1 MKKQNPFGV
10 LYHRRSKIDNDGK
23 FLGNSNR
30 IFQGKKLAPCKL
42 LTAWVR
48 WGNYLFRWYDVFW
61 WLGYEGDKYRIL
73 TADELHQLANQ
84 YIGEQPILRLLKKI
98 NAWQIENKQAYFI
111 ARCNKLPKNKLL

>member
-84 YIGEQPILRLLKKI
+84 YIGEEPILRLLKKI